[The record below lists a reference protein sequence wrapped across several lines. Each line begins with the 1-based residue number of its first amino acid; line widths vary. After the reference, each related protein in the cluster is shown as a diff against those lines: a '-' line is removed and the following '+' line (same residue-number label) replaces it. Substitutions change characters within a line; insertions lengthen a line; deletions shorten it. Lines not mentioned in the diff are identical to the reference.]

1 MLMFFN
7 PRSIGNKVDV
17 VKNSMINRGVVYAGI
32 SESCTYNDSTGLSDA
47 TFRWDAGTEGKPKS
61 GSGPTRGMGAFI
73 DRTSVKASIVETG
86 TYTMWHRVETTSSDQ
101 DGDGRPLFVGVGYF
115 PDSQDTKG
123 HVKANKE
130 LLACLRKYRDLG
142 HVVFGGDLNA
152 HTGLNFDDTPMDNAG
167 VMLLETVNDAGMLL
181 INAMAGKCTGG
192 PTRVQVQ
199 EKGVQQST
207 IDYVMCSPSLAIN
220 IDSLVID
227 TDQMDSDHRPLYL
240 TLRGLTAERPARTP
254 TREVWNI
261 SDIPC
266 PPDDWSWVVACR
278 GQFAEWLGEA
288 GGIIKSLD
296 ASKVESQRI
305 ADILD
310 WSFQRALDGVAADHL
325 GTKDIRIRPT
335 PGLDAAT
342 KLLVQQRQVAQ
353 ELMWL
358 TLGSPDATNADK
370 TAARKHFMAAS
381 GTVKSAA
388 MRKRELS
395 ELSLFR
401 DVEDKQG
408 DSKEF
413 WGRYKRLKGTT
424 RTDKSPPPVAS
435 NEEGAVVTDP
445 IEVLKIW
452 RSFSA
457 TIASA
462 NLEGTEE
469 EGKYDDEH
477 KREVED
483 RLELLRRARLHHP
496 ILDRPITRL
505 EVWTAVRKMKL
516 GKAPGEDG
524 VLTDIL
530 KTAADAVGTSKM
542 RGDNTV
548 ITSLCLLFNF
558 VLDREVWPERW
569 GTGVIFPLHKA
580 DSRLD
585 PSNFRPITLLSVVGK
600 LFGIIVN
607 SRVTRY
613 SEAVGAISDE
623 QGGFRIHRGCPD
635 QILIFREMLAS
646 RKERKLP
653 TFCTFVDVRKAYDTV
668 WREKAYVNMHDA
680 GINGKL
686 WRQIQVMHK
695 GLTRRVMH
703 PLGFTEPF
711 DVERGVAQG
720 AVESPW
726 VYSIF
731 IDGMA
736 RALKRAGHG
745 VMIAGRRVP
754 LLMYADDVVLLAST
768 PRELAAMM
776 AVVGEFAHRN
786 RFEYNGKK
794 SGVMAFNASAAA
806 LQAVKGA
813 KWELAGKRVKV
824 VDAYTYLGAVT
835 TPDERSWAPHVL
847 DAISRAKR
855 RSNDL
860 LYMLRYD
867 RGIRPRTAI
876 TLWQSLVRPILEY
889 ASEIWSGQIPRHLEQ
904 KAEAVQLKFLRG
916 TLGLHKNGSGVANEV
931 LRAEAGCERLC
942 DRWTKLRLGYWR
954 RVFAA
959 PRGRLLRDLLDFRR
973 REWDASAGKGW
984 GSRGWVGTVKASL
997 DQHGLGEFWSSP
1009 EAAAA
1014 MCSEQWKDVVYDAVN
1029 ARSGADRAST
1039 LAGKP
1044 SASIYTTIKEWGPNP
1059 ENYSFSV
1066 GEVGKPGQL
1075 VPERYLDDRSNLK
1088 GTRLKM
1094 LCRMGCLPLMDRVG
1108 REANPPWPHE
1118 FRTCD
1123 ACGEGKIEDIQHFV
1137 MECPKYADKRAG
1149 LLRRAVVEIVKSDG
1163 DLAAVE
1169 FATMQPRDQLTVLL
1183 GKRFDDP
1190 AAEDRLD
1197 RTMKRFLSKCW
1208 NLRSEVTGAVNDALF
1223 TSYGIYAAPVA

>member
-1 MLMFFN
+1 
-7 PRSIGNKVDV
+7 
-17 VKNSMINRGVVYAGI
+17 
-32 SESCTYNDSTGLSDA
+32 
-47 TFRWDAGTEGKPKS
+47 
-61 GSGPTRGMGAFI
+61 
-73 DRTSVKASIVETG
+73 
-86 TYTMWHRVETTSSDQ
+86 
-101 DGDGRPLFVGVGYF
+101 VGVGYF
-115 PDSQDTKG
+115 PDAQDTEG

-152 HTGLNFDDTPMDNAG
+152 HTGLNGDSTPVDAAG
-167 VMLLETVNDAGMLL
+167 IMLMETVNDSDMLL

-199 EKGVQQST
+199 KKGVQQST
-207 IDYVMCSPSLAIN
+207 LDYVMCSPSLASN

-240 TLRGLTAERPARTP
+240 TLRGLTASLPERTP
-254 TREVWNI
+254 TREVWDI

-266 PPDDWSWVVACR
+266 PPGDWSWVMACR
-278 GQFAEWLGEA
+278 EQFSKWLGEA
-288 GGIIKSLD
+288 GGIIRALD

-310 WSFQRALDGVAADHL
+310 WSFQCALDGVAVDHL
-325 GTKDIRIRPT
+325 GTKDIRPRPT

-353 ELMWL
+353 DLMWL
-358 TLGSPDATNADK
+358 TQGSPDATDADK
-370 TAARKHFMAAS
+370 AAARKHFMGAS
-381 GTVKSAA
+381 RAVRSAA

-395 ELSLFR
+395 ELALFR
-401 DVEDKQG
+401 DVEVKQNK
-408 DSKEF
+408 SKEF
-413 WGRYKRLKGTT
+413 WARYKRLKGTT
-424 RTDKSPPPVAS
+424 RTNKSPPPVVN
-435 NEEGAVVTDP
+435 NEEGDVVTDP

-457 TIASA
+457 AIASS
-462 NLEGTEE
+462 NLDGTQE
-469 EGKYDDEH
+469 EGKYDDEY

-496 ILDRPITRL
+496 ILDRSITRL
-505 EVWTAVRKMKL
+505 EVWNAVRKMKL

-530 KTAADAVGTSKM
+530 KTAADAVGVSRE
-542 RGDNTV
+542 RGNNTV
-548 ITSLCLLFNF
+548 ISSLCLLFNF
-558 VLDREVWPERW
+558 FLDREVWPERW
-569 GTGVIFPLHKA
+569 GTGVIFPLHKD
-580 DSRLD
+580 DSRLE

-600 LFGIIVN
+600 LFGTIVN
-607 SRVTRY
+607 TRVMRY

-623 QGGFRIHRGCPD
+623 QGGFRKQRGCPD

-653 TFCTFVDVRKAYDTV
+653 TFCCFVDVRKAYDTV
-668 WREKAYVNMHDA
+668 WREKAYVAMHDA

-686 WRQIQVMHK
+686 WRQIQAMHK

-703 PLGFTEPF
+703 PLGLTEPF

-736 RALKRAGHG
+736 KALKRAGHG

-768 PRELAAMM
+768 PRELEAMM
-776 AVVGEFAHRN
+776 AVVSAYSRRN

-794 SGVMAFNASAAA
+794 SGVMVFNAPNATT
-806 LQAVKGA
+806 LAVKNT
-813 KWELAGKRVKV
+813 KWKLANKQVKV

-835 TPDERSWAPHVL
+835 TTDEKDWGPHVL
-847 DAISRAKR
+847 GAISRAKR

-889 ASEIWSGQIPRHLEQ
+889 ASEIWSGQIPRYLEQ

-959 PRGRLLRDLLDFRR
+959 PRGRLLRDLLNFRR
-973 REWDASAGKGW
+973 REWTASAGKGW
-984 GSRGWVGTVKASL
+984 GSRGWVGTVKTSL
-997 DQHGLGEFWSSP
+997 ELHGMGEFWDNP
-1009 EAAAA
+1009 DAAGA
-1014 MCSEQWKDVVYDAVN
+1014 MSADEWKDTVYDAVN
-1029 ARSGADRAST
+1029 ARSDADRASN
-1039 LAGKP
+1039 LAAKP
-1044 SASIYTTIKEWGPNP
+1044 SASTYSTVKEWGPNP
-1059 ENYSFSV
+1059 KNYSFST
-1066 GEVGKPGQL
+1066 GEVHRLGQH

-1094 LCRMGCLPLMDRVG
+1094 LCRMGCLPLMNRVG
-1108 REANPPWPHE
+1108 REAMPPWPHE
-1118 FRTCD
+1118 LRTC
-1123 ACGEGKIEDIQHFV
+1123 ATCGEGKIEDVHHFV
-1137 MECPKYADKRAG
+1137 MECPKYADKRTG
-1149 LLRRAVVEIVKSDG
+1149 LLRRTVVELVGSKG
-1163 DLAAVE
+1163 NLTAVD
-1169 FATMQPRDQLTVLL
+1169 FATMQSRDQLTILL
-1183 GKRFDDP
+1183 GKRFSDP
-1190 AAEDRLD
+1190 SAEDRLD
-1197 RTMKRFLSKCW
+1197 RNVKRFLTKCW

-1223 TSYGIYAAPVA
+1223 TSYGIYSAPVA